1 MNNWRATADAIL
13 AEVDASL
20 PADADLVTRREACLR
35 AKPWEFHTTSWG
47 RKVWQKAQRAYL
59 ERHGL
64 PKRVIPLEQMES
76 PLERAARRAGAK

>member
-1 MNNWRATADAIL
+1 MRNWREEAEAVL
-13 AEVDASL
+13 ASVHASL

-35 AKPWEFHTTSWG
+35 AKPWEFQVTSWG

-64 PKRVIPLEQMES
+64 PKRVIPIEQMES

>member
-1 MNNWRATADAIL
+1 MSKWLEEAEAVL
-13 AEVDASL
+13 ASVHASL
-20 PADADLVTRREACLR
+20 PPDADLVTRRQACLR

-47 RKVWQKAQRAYL
+47 RKVWAQAQRSYL

-64 PKRVIPLEQMES
+64 PKRVIQFDHIES